1 MDRTRRIRLLWGGIP
16 WQGNYHSLHCSLSVY
31 RESSCGNLLRTY
43 LSGSFGHSCQRKII
57 SCEILCTLDIWITH
71 TQFLPFKTKYCQ
83 LVFSK
88 VCIYSKIASY
98 KQTQQ
103 TIASSQ
109 WWVTSVTPLNQN
121 SLNFFLWF
129 LCLSERSLI
138 FWGLVD
144 SATPAM
150 SPRSQRSSEALLQ
163 SGHQGCGDA
172 CPAPFPLRR
181 FLLCLG
187 IIHLETSQA
196 LLITVDHRWA
206 WLSMVDHG
214 WQVNQLIGW
223 HHLSRK
229 SERTWMGFLDIIL
242 FHQFDTQALLIVWE
256 RCSCCVARMLKFTTS
271 WRKSLAPS
279 IAFRRNWQL
288 SSLLNCSCIMSLIVR
303 RVCISWYSRLLVPAI
318 SVSLQDVQAFRDSS
332 NSLARNQRPKLTS
345 CNDHHIHTHAHTRT
359 RLHHLIERDLPVP
372 EHRNQV
378 YILWDAL
385 AEKKVNRTLP
395 GPINSSIWLNEVGI
409 GRQPDFAVQHSSSV

>member
-1 MDRTRRIRLLWGGIP
+1 MSDFRHSIESKLLEFF
-16 WQGNYHSLHCSLSVY
+16 SL
-31 RESSCGNLLRTY
+31 
-43 LSGSFGHSCQRKII
+43 I
-57 SCEILCTLDIWITH
+57 S
-71 TQFLPFKTKYCQ
+71 LPFW
-83 LVFSK
+83 
-88 VCIYSKIASY
+88 KIADLLGTCWLSDTSHVAPIPTEQRGTSSIRAPRLRWRVPCAVPT
-98 KQTQQ
+98 QTL
-103 TIASSQ
+103 
-109 WWVTSVTPLNQN
+109 P
-121 SLNFFLWF
+121 SL
-129 LCLSERSLI
+129 
-138 FWGLVD
+138 
-144 SATPAM
+144 
-150 SPRSQRSSEALLQ
+150 PRNHPPWDL
-163 SGHQGCGDA
+163 
-172 CPAPFPLRR
+172 P
-181 FLLCLG
+181 G
-187 IIHLETSQA
+187 I
-196 LLITVDHRWA
+196 VDHRWSP
-206 WLSMVDHG
+206 LSMVDHG